1 MQTKAS
7 PFHLSCPAR
16 LPRTRP
22 IKLLQYMQTLMS
34 GGRCYASCQQAAQV
48 ICDFLESLFAGVK
61 LKELE
66 DALPNGDSKPAAADD
81 YEAYSSDDENL
92 PPLRPNTN
100 RPIREYTYS
109 DDESSSE
116 DGA

>member
-1 MQTKAS
+1 M
-7 PFHLSCPAR
+7 
-16 LPRTRP
+16 
-22 IKLLQYMQTLMS
+22 I
-34 GGRCYASCQQAAQV
+34 GRCYAICHQAAQV
-48 ICDFLESLFAGVK
+48 ICDSLFAGVK

-66 DALPNGDSKPAAADD
+66 DALPTGDSKPAAADV

-109 DDESSSE
+109 DDETSSE